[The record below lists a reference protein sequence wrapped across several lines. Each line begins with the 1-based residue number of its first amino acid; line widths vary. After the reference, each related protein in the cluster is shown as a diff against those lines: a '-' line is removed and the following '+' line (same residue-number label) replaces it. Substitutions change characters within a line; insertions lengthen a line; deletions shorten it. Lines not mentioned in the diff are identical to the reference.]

1 MSISTGPLATPPP
14 KKRGLGCL
22 GCGCVVLALLAVLF
36 FVMMGSLFY
45 MAHKSIDDFTSTT
58 PPTIPSFDGG
68 DDLYAKARQKLADFD
83 HDVTNHQAAT
93 IRLSADELNTLIAR
107 NPDVVRNHI
116 HAYVSMTDNE
126 GRLQASFPTGPIS
139 HGWVAGRYA
148 SFDVSFEVH
157 FDPSAKS
164 VAVTPHTIAVG
175 DKTLVGANSEN
186 DQSAQTLMHSFV
198 PNFNLQLNA
207 GIRKNADGAALLDQA
222 KSIEIQGSQLVIE
235 TQ

>member
-36 FVMMGSLFY
+36 FVMIGSLVY
-45 MAHKSIDDFTSTT
+45 MANKSIDNLTSTT

-68 DDLYAKARQKLADFD
+68 DDMYAKARQKLADFD

-107 NPDVVRNHI
+107 DPDVVRNQI
-116 HAYVSMTDNE
+116 HAYVSMTDSE
-126 GRLQASFPTGPIS
+126 GRVQAGFPTGPIS

-157 FDPSAKS
+157 LDQSAKS

-175 DKTLVGANSEN
+175 DKTLVGPNSEN

-198 PNFNLQLNA
+198 LNFNLQLNA
-207 GIRKNADGAALLDQA
+207 GIRKNSDGAALLDQA
-222 KSIEIQGSQLVIE
+222 KSIEIQGGQLVIE